1 MGATNATT
9 MFQRTS
15 LRHWLVLVLVLLIA
29 VSTQLALEDRIYTP
43 KPTVPVSVTWLR
55 SPNLVRNLTLGYNA
69 VWADLYWVRAV
80 QYFGG
85 TKLSTDQRKS
95 YDLLYPLLDITTT
108 LDPRFN
114 IAYRLGAILL
124 SEGYPSGAGNTDQAI
139 ALLEKGMRAMP
150 DKWQYL
156 HDAGFV
162 YYWWRRDSATAAKWF
177 LKAAEIPG
185 APNWLHPVA
194 ATMLSEGGEHAPARA
209 LWEDMLNNAEHEWLR
224 QAARR
229 GLMQIDAEEHLELL
243 RPVMTR
249 FHDQT
254 GRFPKTWKEVVD
266 AGLLRRAPV
275 DPTGYLY
282 ELEPETGNIDV
293 GRGSYLYPLRTR
305 VPGT

>member
-1 MGATNATT
+1 MRHAITMP
-9 MFQRTS
+9 MFQRTT
-15 LRHWLVLVLVLLIA
+15 LRRWLVMTLLGFLA
-29 VSTQLALEDRIYTP
+29 VSSQIALEDRIYTP
-43 KPTVPVSVTWLR
+43 KPAVPTTVAWVQ
-55 SPNLVRNLTLGYNA
+55 SPHVVRHLSLGYNA
-69 VWADLYWVRAV
+69 LWADVYWIRAV

-85 TKLSTDQRKS
+85 TKLSTEQRKS

-124 SEGYPSGAGNTDQAI
+124 SEGYPSGAGRTDQAI

-150 DKWQYL
+150 DRWQYL

-162 YYWWRRDSATAAKWF
+162 YYWWRQDSATAAKWF

-185 APNWLHPVA
+185 APNWLRPVA
-194 ATMLSEGGEHAPARA
+194 AAMLNQGGERGPARA

-224 QAARR
+224 EAARR

-243 RPVMTR
+243 RPVITR
-249 FHDQT
+249 FHDQV
-254 GRFPKTWKEVVD
+254 GRFPKAWKEVVD
-266 AGLLRRAPV
+266 AGLLRQAPV
-275 DPTGYLY
+275 DPTGYMY
-282 ELEPETGNIDV
+282 ELTPDTGAIDV
-293 GRGSYLYPLRTR
+293 GRGSYLYPLRAR

>member
-1 MGATNATT
+1 

-15 LRHWLVLVLVLLIA
+15 LRHWLVLVLFCLLA
-29 VSTQLALEDRIYTP
+29 VSSQLQLEDRIRTP
-43 KPTVPVSVTWLR
+43 KPTESTSVTWLR

-69 VWADLYWVRAV
+69 IWADLYWIRAV

-95 YDLLYPLLDITTT
+95 YELLYPLLDITTT
-108 LDPRFN
+108 LDPLFN

-124 SEGYPSGAGNTDQAI
+124 SEGYPSGAGRTDQAI
-139 ALLEKGMRAMP
+139 VLLEKGMRAMP

-156 HDAGFV
+156 HDVGFI

-194 ATMLSEGGEHAPARA
+194 ATMLNEGGERETARK

-224 QAARR
+224 EAARR
-229 GLMQIDAEEHLELL
+229 GLMQVHAEEHLDLL
-243 RPVMTR
+243 RPIVNR
-249 FHDQT
+249 FRDQT
-254 GRFPKTWKEVVD
+254 GRFPKSWREVVE
-266 AGLLRRAPV
+266 AGLLRQAPV
-275 DPTGYLY
+275 DPTGIMY
-282 ELEPETGNIDV
+282 ELDPETGVADV
-293 GRGSYLYPLRTR
+293 GPGSFLYPLRTR
-305 VPGT
+305 APGR